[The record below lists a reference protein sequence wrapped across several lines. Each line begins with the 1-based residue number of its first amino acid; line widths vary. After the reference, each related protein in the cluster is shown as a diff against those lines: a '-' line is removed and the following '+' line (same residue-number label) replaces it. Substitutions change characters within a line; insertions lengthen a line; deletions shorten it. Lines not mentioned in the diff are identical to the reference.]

1 MPEQLGAALLDAVSH
16 DAEPLSFSR
25 IAHFDSDDLACDLEW
40 ELQRLRSVGIDR
52 VVAVDLTRSD
62 VGIPVVRVVIPGLEW
77 DCTHPDYT
85 PGARGCRAGGG
96 GR

>member
-1 MPEQLGAALLDAVSH
+1 MATRTPKSPQASNLTLLCGKVADKRGDA
-16 DAEPLSFSR
+16 
-25 IAHFDSDDLACDLEW
+25 DDLACDLEW
-40 ELQRLRSVGIDR
+40 ELEQLRSAGIER

-85 PGARGCRAGGG
+85 PGARARRAGHGA
-96 GR
+96 R